1 MKQFT
6 DLYWRLDATTR
17 TQDKLAALVDYFTAA
32 APADAACAVGVL
44 CGARQLRAVSTALLR
59 LWAAEETGLPEWLV
73 EDAYAHVGDLAE
85 TLALPS
91 SGRVR
96 VAA

>member
-6 DLYWRLDATTR
+6 NLYWRLDATTR

-44 CGARQLRAVSTALLR
+44 CGARQLRPDAARGRLR
-59 LWAAEETGLPEWLV
+59 QVDGVL
-73 EDAYAHVGDLAE
+73 
-85 TLALPS
+85 
-91 SGRVR
+91 R
-96 VAA
+96 